1 MLKILGYADRLSVAP
16 GETVRFMVS
25 LKGGGAYQAEIVR
38 IIHGDANPAGPGLKL
53 RPVKSTVDGR
63 YKGKEQQTDAGSY
76 ARVPDHPR
84 LQSSAFTVA
93 AMIWPTTPEKAG
105 EQALINRRSPDGK
118 EGFGLSIIDGQLALF
133 LGNGKQ
139 SEIVRSGKILLERR
153 WYLVAATGDPASDM
167 VTLVQR
173 PLQHHPHVDDSATI
187 SQTVEVVSPRSASD
201 LVMAGRVVDGGAVEH
216 HYNGKIDSPSIFDR
230 ALSIEELEGAF
241 RRPLPESLTASLV
254 AAWDFSKNIQTTKIV
269 DIGPY
274 GLDGEVVHLPAR
286 AMKGWNWDG
295 STIRWTDRPDQY
307 GAIHFHD
314 DDLYDCGWDADFA
327 LTVPDDL
334 ASGAYA
340 AHVWIGDGEA
350 PEEEDYITFFV
361 RPPRGPAGKIN
372 RPKAA
377 FLVPTASYMAY
388 ANDHSHLD
396 AEGAEMLMGRLLV
409 YQPTDLFLQEH
420 REFGNALYD
429 THSDGSGVCYSSYLR
444 PILNMR
450 PKYASWLGAHGSGLW
465 QFNGDTHLLDWLDH
479 EGIEVDCI
487 TDEDLEAEGVSL
499 LEPYRVILTGTHP
512 EYHSKRMSDAMLAWQ
527 GQGGRLMYLG
537 ANGWYWRIAWHGG
550 VPGVIEV
557 RRAEDGIRT
566 WAAEPGEYYHSFT
579 GEFGGLWRRNGR
591 PPNEVV
597 GLGFS
602 AQGFDLS
609 SYYRRQEGSYD
620 PRAAFIFEGVGEG
633 ELIGDF
639 GLVGG
644 GAAGLELDRADHA
657 LGTPANLLVLAS
669 SENHTDLILVVTEE
683 VNVMTPDLTGSQN
696 ELVRADLAFYETA
709 AGGAVFSTG
718 SIAWCGSLSHN
729 DYDNNVARI
738 AGNVLRRFLDE
749 TPFS

>member
-1 MLKILGYADRLSVAP
+1 M
-16 GETVRFMVS
+16 
-25 LKGGGAYQAEIVR
+25 
-38 IIHGDANPAGPGLKL
+38 
-53 RPVKSTVDGR
+53 
-63 YKGKEQQTDAGSY
+63 
-76 ARVPDHPR
+76 
-84 LQSSAFTVA
+84 
-93 AMIWPTTPEKAG
+93 
-105 EQALINRRSPDGK
+105 
-118 EGFGLSIIDGQLALF
+118 
-133 LGNGKQ
+133 
-139 SEIVRSGKILLERR
+139 LERR
-153 WYLVAATGDPASDM
+153 WYLVAASVDPASAM
-167 VTLVQR
+167 ASLVQR
-173 PLQHHPHVDDSATI
+173 PLQHHPYVDDSAAIT
-187 SQTVEVVSPRSASD
+187 QTLESTPRASAASGV
-201 LVMAGRVVDGGAVEH
+201 VMAGRMVESGAVEH
-216 HYNGKIDSPSIFDR
+216 HYNGKIDSPAIFGR
-230 ALSIEELEGAF
+230 ALAIEELDGAF
-241 RRPLPESLTASLV
+241 RRPLPESLRASLV
-254 AAWDFSKNIQTTKIV
+254 AAWDFSKGIESTKIV
-269 DIGPY
+269 DIGPH
-274 GLDGEVVHLPAR
+274 GLDGEIGHLPAR

-295 STIRWTDRPDQY
+295 STIRWTDRPEQY

-314 DDLYDCGWDADFA
+314 DDLHDCGWEPDFA
-327 LTVPDDL
+327 LTIPDTCR
-334 ASGAYA
+334 A
-340 AHVWIGDGEA
+340 APTPPIVRLGDGDA
-350 PEEEDYITFFV
+350 PEDEDCITFFV
-361 RPPRGPAGKIN
+361 RPPRGTQSKTG
-372 RPKAA
+372 RPSAA

-409 YQPTDLFLQEH
+409 CQPTDLFLQEH

-487 TDEDLEAEGVSL
+487 TDQDLEAEGVAL

-537 ANGWYWRIAWHGG
+537 ANGWYWRIACHRYER
-550 VPGVIEV
+550 GVIEV

-609 SYYRRQEGSYD
+609 SYYRRKEGSFD
-620 PRAAFIFEGVGEG
+620 PRAAFIFEGVGEN

-644 GAAGLELDRADHA
+644 VP
-657 LGTPANLLVLAS
+657 PA
-669 SENHTDLILVVTEE
+669 
-683 VNVMTPDLTGSQN
+683 
-696 ELVRADLAFYETA
+696 
-709 AGGAVFSTG
+709 
-718 SIAWCGSLSHN
+718 
-729 DYDNNVARI
+729 
-738 AGNVLRRFLDE
+738 
-749 TPFS
+749 